1 MCPAEFRRI
10 RRSVRRALLCLLVVA
25 VPSRASDYAAQVVE
39 YVQGGTVPKDAW
51 TAIPFNN
58 PQAALG
64 PPTLITTDDPPY
76 PLQPSEWWPVNP
88 VFQPFR
94 VYFDAQDEPVFE
106 LVSIGQGGRL
116 VLKFDHP
123 VMDDP
128 KNPCGIDFIVF
139 GNANLRLNGQWWDND
154 MDPSTALID
163 ASQPLR
169 AEQAIVSVSQTG
181 EPGSWRTFNDPHS
194 PFALKADSWAPT
206 LGRVLREPVAPD
218 TNWWGEP
225 TDPTLP
231 FNPNLG
237 PAAFGG
243 LSVADACRKYGHSA
257 GGTGFDLALVG
268 LAWFQY
274 IRFEPIAKPD
284 LTPEIDAVSDVRA
297 FVFPDFDCDTDV
309 DADDLDVLRG
319 CATGPHVG
327 PVAPGCERADL
338 DEDGDVDQSDFALYQ
353 RCISGP
359 GVMAEFGCMN
369 G

>member
-1 MCPAEFRRI
+1 MCTIEDRRI
-10 RRSVRRALLCLLVVA
+10 RRTVGQTLLCLLLVA
-25 VPSRASDYAAQVVE
+25 ARSRASDYAAEVVE
-39 YVQGGTVPKDAW
+39 YVQGGTIPVDAW
-51 TAIPFNN
+51 TAIPFSN
-58 PQAALG
+58 PEAALG
-64 PPTLITTDDPPY
+64 PPTLITTDDPAY

-88 VFQPFR
+88 VYQPFR
-94 VYFDAQDEPVFE
+94 VYFDEQDEPVFE

-123 VMDDP
+123 VVDDP

-139 GNANLRLNGQWWDND
+139 GNANLRLPSLFWKHS
-154 MDPSTALID
+154 MDPSTTFID
-163 ASQPLR
+163 ATQPLR

-181 EPGSWRTFNDPHS
+181 EPGSWHTFTDPDNE
-194 PFALKADSWAPT
+194 FLRKADAWAPT

-231 FNPNLG
+231 FNPRLG
-237 PAAFGG
+237 PTAFGG
-243 LSVADACRKYGHSA
+243 LSVAEACRKYGHSA

-268 LAWFQY
+268 LDWFQY
-274 IRFEPIAKPD
+274 IRFEPVNKKD

-309 DADDLDVLRG
+309 DADDFDVLRG
-319 CATGPHVG
+319 CSTGAHLG

-353 RCISGP
+353 RCISGAD
-359 GVMAEFGCMN
+359 MLAEFDCMN
-369 G
+369 E